1 MSIKKITIVGIEL
14 QGLGGMEVVFNK
26 LNNLLKDF
34 YPQVN
39 LSIILL
45 KEQDICINE
54 NWYENLNV
62 RFVSC
67 KIRNHKVRRF
77 LFSCKLARVLRK
89 EKPDVIIGSDVIGCY
104 IANLASKFS
113 LKNIPVFSWIHT
125 SLWIAYKAIYTLNT
139 QYHIPISSGNKKYL
153 LSKNVPESRI
163 NVVYNPVDR
172 TDKTI
177 PRPQDKIKFLYIGRL
192 LSKESKNLEFMF
204 RSLSKLE
211 VNWELH
217 LVGDGKD
224 RADLLSLARKLDID
238 KKVIFH
244 GWQSNAWDYVLNHI
258 KEVTACLLTSTHEG
272 LPMVLIEAQ
281 SYGIYCI
288 SSDCLTGPSDIIN
301 GNNGKLFPVNDELS
315 FLKILDDIVNKKL
328 NFPEYNEIKKSIE
341 PFYGDV
347 YIKNMMDFF
356 EIKSKE
362 YNG

>member
-26 LNNLLKDF
+26 LNNLLKEF
-34 YPQVN
+34 YPQVE

-45 KEQDICINE
+45 KERDICINE
-54 NWYENLNV
+54 DWHENLNV
-62 RFVSC
+62 RFISC
-67 KIRNHKVRRF
+67 KIKNHKVRRF
-77 LFSCKLARVLRK
+77 IFSYKLSKILRK
-89 EKPDVIIGSDVIGCY
+89 NNHDIIIGSDVIGCY

-113 LKNIPVFSWIHT
+113 LRNIPVFSWIHT
-125 SLWIAYKAIYTLNT
+125 SLWTAYKAIYTLNA

-153 LSKNVPESRI
+153 LSKNVSESRI
-163 NVVYNPVDR
+163 NVIYNPVDR

-177 PRPQDKIKFLYIGRL
+177 PRPQGKAKFLYIGRL

-211 VNWELH
+211 GNWELH

-224 RADLLSLARKLDID
+224 RADLRLLAKNLKID

-244 GWQSNAWDYVLNHI
+244 GWQSNTWDYVLNNI

-272 LPMVLIEAQ
+272 LPMALIEAQ

-301 GNNGKLFPVNDELS
+301 GNNGQLFPVDDESS
-315 FLKILDDIVNKKL
+315 FLKILDNIIDKRL
-328 NFPEYNEIKKSIE
+328 NLPEYCEIKKSIE
-341 PFYGDV
+341 PFYGDI

-356 EIKSKE
+356 EVKGKKD
-362 YNG
+362 ND

>member
-26 LNNLLKDF
+26 LNNLLKEF
-34 YPQVN
+34 YPQVE
-39 LSIILL
+39 LSIVLL
-45 KEQDICINE
+45 KERDICINE
-54 NWYENLNV
+54 NWYESLNV
-62 RFVSC
+62 RFINC

-77 LFSCKLARVLRK
+77 LFSCKLANILRK

-113 LKNIPVFSWIHT
+113 LRHIPVFSWIHT

-153 LSKNVPESRI
+153 LSNNVPESRI

-177 PRPQDKIKFLYIGRL
+177 PRPQGRTKFLYVGRL
-192 LSKESKNLEFMF
+192 LSKGSKNLEFMF

-211 VNWELH
+211 GNWELH
-217 LVGDGKD
+217 LVGDGED
-224 RADLLSLARKLDID
+224 RADLLSLAKKLKID

-244 GWQSNAWDYVLNHI
+244 GWQSNAWDYVLSHI

-301 GNNGKLFPVNDELS
+301 GSNGQLFPVDDESS
-315 FLKILDDIVNKKL
+315 FLKILNDVVNERL
-328 NFPEYNEIKKSIE
+328 NLPNPCEMKKSIE

-356 EIKSKE
+356 EMKSKE

>member
-26 LNNLLKDF
+26 LNNLLKEF
-34 YPQVN
+34 YPQVE
-39 LSIILL
+39 LSIVLL
-45 KEQDICINE
+45 KERDICINE
-54 NWYENLNV
+54 NWYESLNV
-62 RFVSC
+62 RFISC

-77 LFSCKLARVLRK
+77 LFSCKLANILRK

-113 LKNIPVFSWIHT
+113 LRHIPVFSWIHT

-153 LSKNVPESRI
+153 LSNNVPESRI

-177 PRPQDKIKFLYIGRL
+177 PRPQGRTKFLYVGRL
-192 LSKESKNLEFMF
+192 LSKGSKNLEFMF

-211 VNWELH
+211 GNWELH
-217 LVGDGKD
+217 LVGDGED
-224 RADLLSLARKLDID
+224 RADLLSLAKKLKID

-244 GWQSNAWDYVLNHI
+244 GWQSNAWDYVLSHI

-301 GNNGKLFPVNDELS
+301 GSNGQLFPVDDESS
-315 FLKILDDIVNKKL
+315 FLKILNNVVNERL
-328 NFPEYNEIKKSIE
+328 NLPNPCEMKKSIE

-356 EIKSKE
+356 EMKSKE

>member
-26 LNNLLKDF
+26 LNNLLKEF
-34 YPQVN
+34 YPQVE
-39 LSIILL
+39 LSIVLL
-45 KEQDICINE
+45 KERDVCINE

-62 RFVSC
+62 GFISC
-67 KIRNHKVRRF
+67 NIRNHKVRRF
-77 LFSCKLARVLRK
+77 FFSWKLSNILRK
-89 EKPDVIIGSDVIGCY
+89 EKPDIIIGSDVIGCY

-125 SLWIAYKAIYTLNT
+125 SLWTAYKAIYTLNT

-153 LSKNVPESRI
+153 LSKNVPESHI
-163 NVVYNPVDR
+163 NVIYNPVDR

-177 PRPQDKIKFLYIGRL
+177 YRPQNKTKFLYIGRL

-204 RSLSKLE
+204 LTLSKLKG
-211 VNWELH
+211 NWELH

-224 RADLLSLARKLDID
+224 RANLLFLAKKLKID

-244 GWQSNAWDYVLNHI
+244 DWQNNAWDYVFNHI

-301 GNNGKLFPVNDELS
+301 GSNGQLFPVNDESS
-315 FLKILDDIVNKKL
+315 FLKILDDIINERL
-328 NFPEYNEIKKSIE
+328 NLPEHCEMKKSIE

-356 EIKSKE
+356 EIKGKKD
-362 YNG
+362 ND

>member
-26 LNNLLKDF
+26 LNNLLKEF
-34 YPQVN
+34 YPQVE
-39 LSIILL
+39 LSIVLL
-45 KEQDICINE
+45 KERDICINE
-54 NWYENLNV
+54 NWYESLNV
-62 RFVSC
+62 RFISC

-77 LFSCKLARVLRK
+77 LFSCKLANILRK

-113 LKNIPVFSWIHT
+113 LRHIPVFSWIHT

-153 LSKNVPESRI
+153 LSNNVPESRI

-177 PRPQDKIKFLYIGRL
+177 PRPQGRTKFLYVGRL
-192 LSKESKNLEFMF
+192 LSKGSKNLEFMF

-211 VNWELH
+211 GNWELH
-217 LVGDGKD
+217 LVGDGED
-224 RADLLSLARKLDID
+224 RADLLSLAKKLKID

-244 GWQSNAWDYVLNHI
+244 GWQSNAWDYVLSHI

-301 GNNGKLFPVNDELS
+301 GSNGQLFPVDDESS
-315 FLKILDDIVNKKL
+315 FLKILNDVVNERL
-328 NFPEYNEIKKSIE
+328 NLPNPCEMKKSIE

-356 EIKSKE
+356 EMKSKE

>member
-26 LNNLLKDF
+26 LNNLLKEF
-34 YPQVN
+34 YPQVE
-39 LSIILL
+39 LSIVLL
-45 KEQDICINE
+45 KERDICINE
-54 NWYENLNV
+54 NWYESLNV
-62 RFVSC
+62 RFISC

-77 LFSCKLARVLRK
+77 LFSCKLANILRK

-104 IANLASKFS
+104 IANLASKLS
-113 LKNIPVFSWIHT
+113 LRHIPVFSWIHT

-153 LSKNVPESRI
+153 LSNNVPESRI

-177 PRPQDKIKFLYIGRL
+177 PRPQGRTKFLYVGRL
-192 LSKESKNLEFMF
+192 LSKGSKNLEFMF

-211 VNWELH
+211 GNWELH
-217 LVGDGKD
+217 LVGDGED
-224 RADLLSLARKLDID
+224 RADLLSLAKKLKID

-244 GWQSNAWDYVLNHI
+244 GWQSNAWDYVLSHI

-301 GNNGKLFPVNDELS
+301 GSNGQLFPVDDESS
-315 FLKILDDIVNKKL
+315 FLKILNDVVNERL
-328 NFPEYNEIKKSIE
+328 NLPNPCEMKKSIE

-356 EIKSKE
+356 EMKSKE